1 MIQQALLWAAAGTG
15 FTFLM
20 TTIGAAMVF
29 FMKRQSSALMQQ
41 IFLGFASGVMIAASI
56 WSLLIPAIDAA
67 AQNGQPGWIP
77 AAGGFI
83 LGLVL
88 MLTLDGLMLHLH
100 SGAEQA
106 EGLPSSFRRTTL
118 LVLAVTLHN
127 IPEGMA
133 VGLAFALAGVQGGL
147 AAAAVLAL
155 GIGGLMYITAFSLV
169 YLKKAYDHCLEL
181 GITRKELSNVIK
193 SSLIFS
199 VVPSLSIVVGLF
211 VLIAVLGSV
220 WAWWRLSVIGSL
232 SYETMISSSIAQ
244 VLGYA
249 SSAEML
255 ESATGRQFG
264 VVMILMSVGMLSG
277 FLILLPFG
285 KKLCKSVDRSAAESG
300 GSTWKNVLSG
310 VFMLVMFSVY
320 IPILLFTDNVQAA
333 VMITGLVIAIG
344 VGVLAKRPGLA
355 WLNNFVMAFSMLG
368 GLISSLAWV
377 RIFG

>member
-1 MIQQALLWAAAGTG
+1 MATMQDIISSPLLLALVVG
-15 FTFLM
+15 
-20 TTIGAAMVF
+20 
-29 FMKRQSSALMQQ
+29 
-41 IFLGFASGVMIAASI
+41 
-56 WSLLIPAIDAA
+56 
-67 AQNGQPGWIP
+67 
-77 AAGGFI
+77 
-83 LGLVL
+83 GLVYIA
-88 MLTLDGLMLHLH
+88 GF
-100 SGAEQA
+100 
-106 EGLPSSFRRTTL
+106 SF
-118 LVLAVTLHN
+118 
-127 IPEGMA
+127 
-133 VGLAFALAGVQGGL
+133 
-147 AAAAVLAL
+147 
-155 GIGGLMYITAFSLV
+155 V
-169 YLKKAYDHCLEL
+169 YFKKAYDRCLQLGMTKEEL
-181 GITRKELSNVIK
+181 GNVIK

-199 VVPSLSIVVGLF
+199 IVPSLSIVVGLF
-211 VLIAVLGSV
+211 VLIAVLGTV

-244 VLGYA
+244 VLGYS

-255 ESATGRQFG
+255 ETASGRQFG
-264 VVMILMSVGMLSG
+264 IVMILMSIGMLSG

-285 KKLCKSVDRSAAESG
+285 KRLCRSVDRSAAESG

-333 VMITGLVIAIG
+333 VMLTGLVIAVA